1 MWKRFQKRRAMRR
14 YRRRLGVQLRR
25 RYGRERYYT
34 PEQVRTTAVFSSLG
48 VDHLCFALAMY
59 CDRTSFDAYHH
70 ERGEA
75 CDYDAMRADIGASY
89 FGGDTTFDAT
99 SFDALDA
106 SYGTS
111 DGHDAGGHD
120 AGGHDAGGYDGG
132 FDGGGFDGGGDA
144 GGGS

>member
-34 PEQVRTTAVFSSLG
+34 PEQVKTTAVASSLG

-59 CDRTSFDAYHH
+59 CDRASFDAYHQAQ
-70 ERGEA
+70 GEV

-89 FGGDTTFDAT
+89 FGGDTTFDAS

-111 DGHDAGGHD
+111 DGHDGGHHGGHFD
-120 AGGHDAGGYDGG
+120 AGYDGGG
-132 FDGGGFDGGGDA
+132 FDGGGFDGGGGDA